1 VELRYPAPVL
11 AGRHR
16 SWAYRVHRR
25 VRLLEAGP
33 LVRALRLLEK
43 RHAVASCMSRA
54 WRRRNVE
61 RTGCV
66 RRRYQDRAGGTSVGL
81 NWYMNKDSTSGI
93 DSFVRVRDGRNV
105 AQNCDSRSKGKQDS
119 SGPEDAAYQAPQ
131 LGRGSFTTN
140 GCRKHRKQHGEV
152 LSASGSLL
160 RDFLAAM

>member
-1 VELRYPAPVL
+1 
-11 AGRHR
+11 
-16 SWAYRVHRR
+16 
-25 VRLLEAGP
+25 
-33 LVRALRLLEK
+33 
-43 RHAVASCMSRA
+43 
-54 WRRRNVE
+54 
-61 RTGCV
+61 
-66 RRRYQDRAGGTSVGL
+66 
-81 NWYMNKDSTSGI
+81 MNKDSTSGI